1 MYPKTV
7 GIRWFETL
15 GRADVPVVGGKNAS
29 LGELIRSLAS
39 HGVQVP
45 GGFATTADA
54 YRAFLRHNDLEPL
67 IARELEALARSK
79 RSLQEVGSIVRRA
92 IRHGEMPPALEA
104 EINQAYVQLG
114 ERYDEPD
121 LSVAVRSSATAED
134 LPEASFAG
142 QQETYLNVRGAPDVI
157 QACRNCFA
165 SLFTDRA
172 ISYRTQHG
180 FDHLSVALS
189 VGVQKMIRSD
199 LAGAG
204 VMFSLDADTGFPD
217 LVMIGAAWGLGETVV
232 QGSVEPDEYRVF
244 KPKLN
249 DATLRPI
256 LTKTLGAKEK
266 KLVYSQGGTAAT
278 KLLPTSQ
285 AERETF
291 VLSDEEI
298 LTLARWA
305 AIIERHYAVP
315 MDMEWAKD
323 GKSGELYC
331 VQARPETVF
340 SQRRG
345 RAETTYELLERHTP
359 VVTGVA
365 IGQQIA
371 TGCVRVL
378 RGIHEMDRFRP
389 GDVLVAERT
398 DPDWGPILKHAAA
411 VVTDH
416 GGRTSHAAIVSRE
429 LGVPAVV
436 GARGA
441 TQMLED
447 GQTVTVSCAE
457 GSEGRVYSGAVPFE
471 TRELSWDPQAK
482 LPVTLMINLATP
494 DTAFR
499 WWRLPIQG
507 IGLARMEFIIN
518 DLIKVHPLA
527 LTRFEQVTDP
537 AVREEILSLTAA
549 HADKEEYFVDL
560 LSRGIATIAA
570 SQYPH
575 PTIVR
580 MSDFKSN
587 EYRKLVGGEF
597 FELTEENPM
606 IGFRG
611 ASRYYSPRYEDGFAL
626 ECRAVIR
633 AREVIG
639 LDNIIVM
646 IPFVRTLREADAVL
660 ETMAR
665 HGLRRGEEGL
675 QVYMM
680 CEVPSNV
687 ILLEQFA
694 QRFDGFSIGS
704 NDLTQLILGVDRD
717 SEELRELFDERNEA
731 VKQAISEV
739 IEKAHRAGR
748 KVGICGQAPSD
759 YPDFAEFLVELGI
772 DSISLDPTSVVA
784 LAERLRVGQSSKGL
798 QEPGE
803 RRAVVEA

>member
-1 MYPKTV
+1 MDKEKL

-15 GRADVPVVGGKNAS
+15 GRGDVSIVGGKNAS
-29 LGELIRSLAS
+29 LGELICSLAQD
-39 HGVQVP
+39 GVRVP

-54 YRAFLRHNDLEPL
+54 YRAFVRHNDLGPVIEH
-67 IARELEALARSK
+67 ELRALSVNK
-79 RSLQEVGSIVRRA
+79 RTLQDVGSTIRRA
-92 IRHGEMPPALEA
+92 IRHGEIPSSLRDEIEA
-104 EINQAYVQLG
+104 AYAELG
-114 ERYDEPD
+114 ERYQDRD
-121 LSVAVRSSATAED
+121 VSVAVRSSATAED

-142 QQETYLNVRGAPDVI
+142 QQETYLNVRGASDVL

-172 ISYRTQHG
+172 ISYREQRG

-189 VGVQKMIRSD
+189 VGVQKMVRSD

-244 KPKLN
+244 KPKLDDLN
-249 DATLRPI
+249 LRPI
-256 LTKTLGAKEK
+256 LSKTRGAKEK
-266 KLVYSQGGTAAT
+266 KLVYSQGGSAAT
-278 KLLPTSQ
+278 KLLATST
-285 AERETF
+285 AERESF

-305 AIIERHYAVP
+305 TLIERHYETP

-323 GKSGELYC
+323 GLSGELFC

-340 SQRRG
+340 SQKHG
-345 RAETTYELLERHTP
+345 GVQTTYELSGKHAAP
-359 VVTGVA
+359 IVTGTA

-378 RGIHEMDRFRP
+378 KSMEEMSRFRP

-398 DPDWGPILKHAAA
+398 DPDWGPILKLAAA

-441 TQMLED
+441 TQILQD

-457 GSEGRVYSGAVPFE
+457 GSEGRVYLGAVSFD
-471 TRELSWDPQAK
+471 TRELSWDDEGP

-499 WWRLPIQG
+499 WWRLPVQG

-527 LTRFEQVTDP
+527 LTRFEQVTDQ
-537 AVREEILSLTAA
+537 AVREEILSLTSSYP
-549 HADKEEYFVDL
+549 DKQEYFVDL

-575 PTIVR
+575 ATIVR

-597 FELTEENPM
+597 FEIPEENPM

-611 ASRYYSPRYEDGFAL
+611 ACRYYSPRYEDGFAL
-626 ECRAVIR
+626 ECQAVIR

-665 HGLRRGEEGL
+665 HGLRRGEKGL

-680 CEVPSNV
+680 CEIPSNV

-694 QRFDGFSIGS
+694 ERFDGFSIGS
-704 NDLTQLILGVDRD
+704 NDLTQLILGIDRD
-717 SEELRELFDERNEA
+717 SEELRELFDERNDA
-731 VKQAISEV
+731 VKKAIADV
-739 IEKAHRAGR
+739 VEKAHRAGR

-759 YPDFAEFLVELGI
+759 YPDFAEYLVSLGI
-772 DSISLDPTSVVA
+772 DSISLNPTSVVA
-784 LAERLRVGQSSKGL
+784 LAERLQVRQSRLDVSTS
-798 QEPGE
+798 PS
-803 RRAVVEA
+803 